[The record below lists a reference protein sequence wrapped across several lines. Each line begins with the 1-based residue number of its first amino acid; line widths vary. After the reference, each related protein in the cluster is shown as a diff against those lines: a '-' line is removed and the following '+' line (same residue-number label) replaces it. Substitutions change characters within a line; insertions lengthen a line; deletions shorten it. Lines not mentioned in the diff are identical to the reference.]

1 MPAVPLIAK
10 DFLFRHAV
18 PGLLAL
24 GLALPLPGRAEAEAA
39 FGDLGFRQ
47 AIAAVAAADPEI
59 AEFYRSRDY
68 RPLWVGEGDRA
79 RRRALVAALAEAPS
93 HGLPA
98 GRHDPARL
106 RALLA
111 SVTTL
116 RDLGRAEVEATQG
129 FLAYARDIQT
139 GILEPG
145 RVDPGLVLE
154 VPRRDRGET
163 LAAFAT
169 AADPA
174 AFLRALAPQSA
185 EYAALLREKQ
195 RLEALIARGGWGAP
209 VASSATLKP
218 GMEGA
223 AVLALRDRMIR
234 MGYLPMRASARY
246 DAALQRA
253 VQRFQADQGLTPDGT
268 AGRETLDR
276 IDTPAAEHLKQV
288 IVALE
293 RLRWLNKPLGRRHIV
308 VNQAAFQMK
317 IVEDGATVFESDVI
331 VGMENEKWRT
341 PEFTK
346 DMDHMIVNPTW
357 HVPSSIVARDYLP
370 KLLADPDAAG
380 YMRFYDASGRQVSRS
395 SIDFSQYTA
404 SNFPYSLK
412 QPPSDDNA
420 LGLVKFM
427 LPNRWNIYLHDTPSK
442 HLFGKDKR
450 AFSSGCVRVQRPF
463 ELAYELLSKQT
474 SDPRGTFHRALDSG
488 RETRIDIVDPVP
500 VHLTYRTA
508 FADARGRVHYREDVY
523 GRDGRIFEALAAA
536 GVAVPG
542 AES

>member
-1 MPAVPLIAK
+1 MSAVKLMLK
-10 DFLFRHAV
+10 GFLFRYAT
-18 PGLLAL
+18 PSLLAL
-24 GLALPLPGRAEAEAA
+24 GLALPLPGPANAEGAL
-39 FGDLGFRQ
+39 GDLGFRQ
-47 AIAAVAAADPEI
+47 AIATVAAADPEI
-59 AEFYRSRDY
+59 AGFYRSRDY
-68 RPLWVGEGDRA
+68 RPLWVGEGDLA
-79 RRRALVAALAEAPS
+79 RRRALVAAFAEARS

-98 GRHDPARL
+98 DRHDPERQ
-106 RALLA
+106 RALFA
-111 SVTTL
+111 SVATL
-116 RDLGRAEVEATQG
+116 RDLGRVEVETTRA
-129 FLAYARDIQT
+129 FLSYARDIQS
-139 GILEPG
+139 GILEP
-145 RVDPGLVLE
+145 RTVDPGLVME

-163 LAAFAT
+163 LAAFA
-169 AADPA
+169 AADDPA
-174 AFLRALAPQSA
+174 AFLRALAPQTA
-185 EYAALLREKQ
+185 EYAALLREKEG
-195 RLEALIARGGWGAP
+195 LEALIERGGWGAP
-209 VASSATLKP
+209 VASAAALKP

-223 AVLALRDRMIR
+223 AVLALRDRLIR

-253 VQRFQADQGLTPDGT
+253 VQRFQANQGLTPDGI

-276 IDTPAAEHLKQV
+276 IDTPATERLKQV

-293 RLRWLNKPLGRRHIV
+293 RLRWLNKPLGQRHIM

-317 IVEDGATVFESDVI
+317 IVEDGATIFESDVI

-341 PEFTK
+341 PEFSK
-346 DMDHMIVNPTW
+346 NMDHMIVNPTW

-370 KLLADPDAAG
+370 KLLANPEAAS

-395 SIDFSQYTA
+395 SIDFSQFSA

-442 HLFGKDKR
+442 HLFSKDKR

-508 FADARGRVHYREDVY
+508 FADARGRVHYREDTY
-523 GRDGRIFEALAAA
+523 GRDGRIFAALAAA
-536 GVAVPG
+536 GVTVPG

>member
-1 MPAVPLIAK
+1 MTADRVK
-10 DFLFRHAV
+10 TRNVLFRCAL

-24 GLALPLPGRAEAEAA
+24 GLALPLPRPAEAEGA
-39 FGDLGFRQ
+39 LREVGFRQ
-47 AIAAVAAADPEI
+47 AIASVAAADPVI
-59 AEFYRSRDY
+59 AEFYRGRDY
-68 RPLWVGEGDRA
+68 LPLWVGEGDLA
-79 RRRALVAALAEAPS
+79 RRRALVAAFADAPA

-98 GRHDPARL
+98 GRHDPDRQ
-106 RALLA
+106 RALFG
-111 SVTTL
+111 SVATL
-116 RDLGRAEVEATQG
+116 RDLGRVEVETTRA
-129 FLAYARDIQT
+129 FLAYARDIET
-139 GILEPG
+139 GILVP
-145 RVDPGLVLE
+145 RQVDPGLVME
-154 VPRRDRGET
+154 VPVRDAGET
-163 LAAFAT
+163 LRAFAA
-169 AADPA
+169 AADPG

-185 EYAALLREKQ
+185 EYAALLREKA
-195 RLEALIARGGWGAP
+195 RLEALVARGGWGPP
-209 VASSATLKP
+209 VASAAALKP

-223 AVLALRDRMIR
+223 QVLALRDRMIR

-246 DAALQRA
+246 DTALQRA
-253 VQRFQADQGLTPDGT
+253 VERFQADEGLTPDGI
-268 AGRETLDR
+268 AGNETLDR
-276 IDTPAAEHLKQV
+276 IDTPATERLKQV

-308 VNQAAFQMK
+308 VNQAAFRMK
-317 IVEDGATVFESDVI
+317 IVDDGVSVFESDVI

-341 PEFTK
+341 PEFSK
-346 DMDHMIVNPTW
+346 NMDHMIVNPTW

-370 KLLADPDAAG
+370 KLLANPGAAS
-380 YMRFYDASGRQVSRS
+380 YMRFYDASGRPVSRS

-442 HLFGKDKR
+442 HLFGKDRR

-488 RETRIDIVDPVP
+488 RETRIDILDPLP

-508 FADARGRVHYREDVY
+508 FADARGRVFYRADVY
-523 GRDGRIFEALAAA
+523 GRDGRIFAALAAA

-542 AES
+542 AGS